1 MTNSLSTTDRSA
13 AIRQALKNLGI
24 SSRQVSVKT
33 DYYSMGSSI
42 RIKIKDASVSSA
54 LVEKIANEHESIDR
68 DQSGEILSGGNRFVF
83 VDYTPEAEAAL
94 SAQYLDRVKAALAQ
108 IHDNYLIPVEGTNY
122 MIGTGRHGNEI
133 AVWESNKG
141 HICEASTVEFA
152 AFVVGK
158 RVLNDIAEAS
168 FGALATELA

>member
-1 MTNSLSTTDRSA
+1 MANNLSTTDRSA

-42 RIKIKDASVSSA
+42 RIKIKDASISSA

-68 DQSGEILSGGNRFVF
+68 DASGEILSGGNRFVF
-83 VDYTPEAEAAL
+83 VDYAPEAEAAL

-108 IHDNYLIPVEGTNY
+108 VHDNYLIPVEGTSY
-122 MIGTGRHGNEI
+122 SVGAGRYGTEV
-133 AVWESNKG
+133 AVWETSKG
-141 HICEASTVEFA
+141 HVCDASTVEFA
-152 AFVVGK
+152 AFVIGK
-158 RVLNDIAEAS
+158 RVLNDIASAS
-168 FGALATELA
+168 FGALVQA